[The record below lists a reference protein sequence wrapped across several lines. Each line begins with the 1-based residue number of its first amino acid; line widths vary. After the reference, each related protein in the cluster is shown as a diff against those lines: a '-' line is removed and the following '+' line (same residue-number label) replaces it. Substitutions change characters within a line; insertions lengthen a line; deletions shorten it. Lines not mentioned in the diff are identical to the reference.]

1 MKVPKG
7 DRGVGNP
14 GAGVTGDSGLLTW
27 VLGIEP
33 RVSARAGR
41 DLNC

>member
-1 MKVPKG
+1 MKVLRD

-14 GAGVTGDSGLLTW
+14 GAGVTGDSELLTW

-33 RVSARAGR
+33 RSSVRAGS
-41 DLNC
+41 DLNS